1 MKKPSLTLKP
11 HGDYALESIKVKFA
25 NGQPLSADQFNFIY
39 RHEKTLSAH
48 HLDAIN
54 TYYLKASRQKSES
67 SFLFHGNALNQA
79 GVKQLQKRIQ
89 ALIAENSD
97 HLSFQLKPEVFLQF
111 RAATVNEL
119 ILYHG
124 NQFLTGA
131 PFFPG
136 GIPYTLYFQWGNLFG
151 VAKYQMLPD
160 EKDIKGNAL
169 IYFEDMHDRLLEEC
183 VHQYQAHHAPV
194 PTPSPKKQ
202 EAPEPTPAPSFKSPF
217 TIPKLTLARFQS
229 SDDKKK

>member
-11 HGDYALESIKVKFA
+11 NADYAFEGIKIQFA
-25 NGQPLSADQFNFIY
+25 NGAPLTADQYNFLY
-39 RHEKTLSAH
+39 RHEKALSAH

-54 TYYLKASRQKSES
+54 AYYLKSSKQAPES

-79 GVKQLQKRIQ
+79 GAKQLKMRIQ
-89 ALIAENSD
+89 ALIAENSN
-97 HLSFQLKPEVFLQF
+97 HLSFQLKPEEFLQF

-151 VAKYQMLPD
+151 VAKYQILAD

-169 IYFEDMHDRLLEEC
+169 IYFEDMHDRLLDEC
-183 VHQYQAHHAPV
+183 VHEYQAHHT
-194 PTPSPKKQ
+194 PTPKPAPALQ
-202 EAPEPTPAPSFKSPF
+202 ETPAPTFKSPF
-217 TIPKLTLARFQS
+217 TIPKLTLARFETNE
-229 SDDKKK
+229 DKKK